1 MHRKSLGWSWK
12 KIPGTDLCSL
22 GNLPEKLLTKHPLGN
37 SLDSRDKQPKRPTTV
52 GIPHSPLMRFADH
65 IPDVWQW
72 HFLLYRL
79 PVLKATVAFS
89 VIWKLI
95 CCFKRSTCPIS
106 LSFPP
111 CCKHR
116 QDVYDSK
123 QQECWGVSPALIKAG
138 SSYNFTHVELSLLIC
153 LSAQA

>member
-65 IPDVWQW
+65 VPDVWQW